1 MIDLIMAGRNF
12 DFTFQFGESYFQ
24 RLPYLMRD
32 LIVGK
37 KQNLAS
43 KYDSIKEKLYTQIDE
58 KLLPLY
64 GVEK

>member
-1 MIDLIMAGRNF
+1 
-12 DFTFQFGESYFQ
+12 
-24 RLPYLMRD
+24 MRD